1 MKIGFI
7 SFLFILFLSTLRFGQ
22 ISSLTENYDARAI
35 AMGES
40 FVANPNGLFSPD
52 NNPATLIGQKV
63 VSLFYNR
70 RNINWLSGLD
80 DFVFY
85 SLGTAFKT
93 SFGNFAFT
101 YKRYDF
107 GEVRISTPEYP
118 DGEATMKANYYTAVL
133 SYANNITENLSAGMN
148 VKLHGFSADIVK
160 GDYTINDGNTP
171 VIFDAGLLYRMSGF
185 INQPYA
191 KDDVYF
197 GVSVTNYGTDYKP
210 DNFGHAGVVQF
221 VSNVVKVPRFL
232 KLGFAYELDVKSNNE
247 AELFNFLLTG
257 EYNYLLNSYRQD
269 SEKDFWGVGMQ
280 TSFFNILSLRM
291 GGVANP
297 YTSIYGNKGVLS
309 IRYGFGINFPFELIG
324 VKPPVSIAFD
334 YVVIPL
340 SEVDYFFNNHKKNLD
355 AFNLSVSY
363 NNPLF

>member
-1 MKIGFI
+1 MKIVTI
-7 SFLFILFLSTLRFGQ
+7 SFIFILYLNSLHFCQ

-52 NNPATLIGQKV
+52 NNPATLIGQKG
-63 VSLFYNR
+63 VSLFHNR
-70 RNINWLSGLD
+70 RNINWFNELD

-85 SLGTAFKT
+85 SFGAAFKT

-101 YKRYDF
+101 YKRYDL
-107 GEVRISTPEYP
+107 GESVIRTTYNPV
-118 DGEATMKANYYTAVL
+118 GVATMKANYYTAVL

-148 VKLHGFSADIVK
+148 VKIHGFSADIVK
-160 GDYTINDGNTP
+160 GDYTINEGNTP
-171 VIFDAGLLYRMSGF
+171 VIFDFGLLYRMNGF

-191 KDDVYF
+191 KDDVHF
-197 GVSVTNYGTDYKP
+197 GASVTNYGTDYKP
-210 DNFGHAGVVQF
+210 DNFGYAGVGRV
-221 VSNVVKVPRFL
+221 VSNVVKIPRLL
-232 KLGFAYELDVKSNNE
+232 KLGFAYKLDVKSNNE
-247 AELFNFLLTG
+247 TELFNFLFTG

-280 TSFFNILSLRM
+280 TSFFNILFLRM

-324 VKPPVSIAFD
+324 FKYPVSLAFD
-334 YVVIPL
+334 YAVIPL
-340 SEVDYFFNNHKKNLD
+340 SEVDYFFNKQKKNLD
-355 AFNLSVSY
+355 AFNISV
-363 NNPLF
+363 NFLL